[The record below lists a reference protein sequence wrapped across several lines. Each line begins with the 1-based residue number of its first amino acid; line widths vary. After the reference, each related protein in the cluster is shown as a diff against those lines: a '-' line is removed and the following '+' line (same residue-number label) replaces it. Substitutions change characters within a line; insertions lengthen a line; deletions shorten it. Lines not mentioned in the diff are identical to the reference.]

1 MVGIL
6 FGRNK
11 KKLRKEYDE
20 ELLYLIDQAKK
31 NWDHARQTEQA
42 VYEVDEEL
50 VAETQ
55 LAKAK
60 YQFLYQE
67 AKLRNVRG
75 HIQSS
80 VIEH

>member
-1 MVGIL
+1 M
-6 FGRNK
+6 
-11 KKLRKEYDE
+11 
-20 ELLYLIDQAKK
+20 
-31 NWDHARQTEQA
+31 
-42 VYEVDEEL
+42 
-50 VAETQ
+50 AETQ

-80 VIEH
+80 VIDH

>member
-1 MVGIL
+1 MSIL

-42 VYEVDEEL
+42 VYEV

-80 VIEH
+80 VIDH

>member
-1 MVGIL
+1 M

-31 NWDHARQTEQA
+31 NWDDHARQTEQA

-80 VIEH
+80 VIDH

>member
-1 MVGIL
+1 MGIL

-42 VYEVDEEL
+42 VYEEL

-80 VIEH
+80 VIDH